1 MKVTFDIN
9 LSAKDI
15 FKFNIYQAYR
25 GMQGLIS
32 TVIPLVIVATVI
44 LKYDD
49 FGLANALLYIGMAII
64 LVIYVPASLWLRS
77 NRAIKT
83 NEALAKTLHYEFS
96 EEIIQVSQEEQSVEF
111 QWENIYKMIATKSMV
126 LIYTNRMN
134 AYIIPR
140 EQMQDKYLDLAT
152 LAQSQLA
159 KFRVKMKK

>member
-1 MKVTFDIN
+1 MKVTFDIK

-15 FKFNIYQAYR
+15 FKFNMYQAYR

-32 TVIPLVIVATVI
+32 TLIPLVIIGTVI
-44 LKYDD
+44 WKYND
-49 FGLANALLYIGMAII
+49 FGLANALLYIGMAIV
-64 LVIYVPASLWLRS
+64 LVIYLPASLWLRS

-83 NEALAKTLHYEFS
+83 NEALAKPLHYEFS
-96 EEIIQVSQEEQSVEF
+96 EENICVSQEDQNVEF

-140 EQMQDKYLDLAT
+140 EQMQEQYVDLAT